1 MEITWRD
8 KTITCEEGTT
18 LFDISKQV
26 EKEYEFPI
34 IVAKVDGVIQEL
46 YHEVIDGTTVSFC
59 TTKDS
64 DGKRAYIR
72 GMSML
77 LLKAIQEEKAFKEED
92 RITIDFCLDSGY
104 YCHLNSK
111 EKPTKE
117 LLNRL
122 EKRMREDVKKD
133 IRFEK
138 VVMRTRD
145 ARRMFEKK
153 HMSDKSNLLKYRRNS
168 RMTVYHLGDFTDYY
182 YGAMPYST
190 GILTHFRLELFE
202 DGFVFVVPK
211 KEAPVTMPEFKP
223 SIKQYH
229 TMQMANEW
237 SEKMQVSTVGE
248 LNEIIVNGGFQELML
263 TQEALHEKR
272 IGDIGDFDVGSR
284 HDLPAVSIDDTVLQ
298 PNAVLRFSQPG
309 EFLNCARR
317 FFGKRV
323 CDLVV
328 HVHNELSGF
337 ALMQIHVFLR
347 RDVLRHILVHVQMI
361 GCKIRHDRNI
371 RRLRHA
377 HELERR
383 ELHDGNI
390 ARVHLLRQRQKR
402 RSDVAAEPD
411 GVARVL

>member
-248 LNEIIVNGGFQELML
+248 LNEIIVNGGFQELTIL
-263 TQEALHEKR
+263 TAACTGCECLPEIATGAERPRNDKLGGHCLFN
-272 IGDIGDFDVGSR
+272 IGPHF
-284 HDLPAVSIDDTVLQ
+284 P
-298 PNAVLRFSQPG
+298 P
-309 EFLNCARR
+309 
-317 FFGKRV
+317 
-323 CDLVV
+323 
-328 HVHNELSGF
+328 
-337 ALMQIHVFLR
+337 
-347 RDVLRHILVHVQMI
+347 VQ
-361 GCKIRHDRNI
+361 
-371 RRLRHA
+371 
-377 HELERR
+377 RR
-383 ELHDGNI
+383 EGTARPLQRAVDGPSKCKKPGMPDFPASPI
-390 ARVHLLRQRQKR
+390 GSLTYRTVPWRGRGGRPRSGSSAAPRGLRCRWSRR
-402 RSDVAAEPD
+402 RSCRRSYPHRRAPWQPRSACRASAP
-411 GVARVL
+411 